1 MLRERFAGRLSIGLL
16 LLAAGCGASPVL
28 AQETLLGVTVDG
40 SVVTFDSHNPSV
52 LFSNVPITG
61 LNANDRVLGVDWRP
75 ATNSFVAIGE
85 TSQLYTLNPATGVA
99 TPIGTGFAPVLE
111 NSPFTRYGI
120 DINPTVDRVRVVG
133 ANSQNRRLNPVT
145 GAAVQADTALAFNPA
160 LNLSLAPRAVGTAYT
175 NSVPGAPA
183 GSTRQFIL
191 DSFYNVLGEVG
202 SQAGGNA
209 SFNGG
214 VVNSALT
221 IMAGGSIVDFGD
233 NAGFDISGVTGVA
246 YASLELQSSLPGTPT
261 GIYTID
267 LASGAAIMRG
277 STPTGVVLRDVTVVP
292 APGVAG
298 LLAGGMLL
306 AGRRRR

>member
-1 MLRERFAGRLSIGLL
+1 LSIGLL
-16 LLAAGCGASPVL
+16 LLAAVSGTSTVL

-40 SVVTFDSHNPSV
+40 SVVTFDSHNPGV

-61 LNANDRVLGVDWRP
+61 LNANDRILGVDWRP
-75 ATNSFVAIGE
+75 ATNTFVAIGE
-85 TSQLYTLNPATGVA
+85 TSQLYTLDPTSGVA
-99 TPIGTGFAPVLE
+99 TPIGAGFAPALE

-145 GAAVQADTALAFNPA
+145 GAAVQADTTLTFNPA

-175 NSVPGAPA
+175 NSVSGAPA
-183 GSTRQFIL
+183 GSTRQFVL
-191 DSFYNVLGEVG
+191 DSFYNILGEVG

-214 VVNSALT
+214 IINSALT
-221 IMAGGSIVDFGD
+221 IMAGGSMVDFGD
-233 NAGFDISGVTGVA
+233 NAGFDISGVTGTA
-246 YASLELQSSLPGTPT
+246 YASLDLQSSQPGTPT

-267 LASGAAIMRG
+267 LASGAAVLRG
-277 STPTGVVLRDVTVVP
+277 SVPAGLQLRDVTVVP
-292 APGVAG
+292 APGAAA
-298 LLAGGMLL
+298 LLGIGAMI
-306 AGRRRR
+306 ARRRRR

>member
-1 MLRERFAGRLSIGLL
+1 MLREPFAGRLSIGLL

-40 SVVTFDSHNPSV
+40 SVVTFDSHNPGV
-52 LFSNVPITG
+52 LFSSVPITG

-111 NSPFTRYGI
+111 NSPGVRYGI

-133 ANSQNRRLNPVT
+133 ANAQNRRLNPVT
-145 GAAVQADTALAFNPA
+145 GGAVQADTTLTFNPA
-160 LNLSLAPRAVGTAYT
+160 LNLSFAPRAVGTAYT

-191 DSFYNVLGEVG
+191 DSFYNILGEVG

-221 IMAGGSIVDFGD
+221 IMAGGSMVDFGD

-246 YASLELQSSLPGTPT
+246 YASLDLQSSMPGTPT

-277 STPTGVVLRDVTVVP
+277 STPAGVLLRDVTVVP
-292 APGVAG
+292 APGLAG
-298 LLAGGMLL
+298 LLAGGVLL